1 MRKQMHYMIFFVL
14 DDANRTEDILEAWE
28 KVGVPGATVL
38 ESTGM
43 GRLLKA
49 GLRDDIPLM
58 PSLRDFYRS
67 GGSHNRTL
75 FSIID
80 DKDKVPELLKATEEV
95 VGDLSNPDTG
105 VLFVLPVAEAYGL
118 AKK

>member
-1 MRKQMHYMIFFVL
+1 MYYMIFFVL
-14 DDANRTEDILEAWE
+14 DDANRTEDILEAWD

-58 PSLRDFYRS
+58 PSLRDFFRS
-67 GGSHNRTL
+67 GSSHNRTL
-75 FSIID
+75 FSIVEG
-80 DKDKVPELLKATEEV
+80 KDKVLALLKATEEV
-95 VGDLSNPDTG
+95 VGDLSNPNTG

-118 AKK
+118 TKR